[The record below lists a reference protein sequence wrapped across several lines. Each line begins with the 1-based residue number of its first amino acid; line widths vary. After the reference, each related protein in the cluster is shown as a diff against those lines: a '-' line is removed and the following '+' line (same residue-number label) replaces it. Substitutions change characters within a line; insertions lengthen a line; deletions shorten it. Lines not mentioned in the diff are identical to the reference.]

1 MITRFFNIRNHND
14 VFDAV
19 GQIIK
24 ASQEWE
30 VEYKDYATRAKIE
43 IDNLDYATLR
53 RINAQLKEQGKIS
66 EKEFNDLQKVIKL
79 RNFINHEFFLVDFNK
94 EIEYLDEKLNNIM
107 FLIFEATDVVLN
119 MIERLEGFDGNR
131 PTIFD

>member
-30 VEYKDYATRAKIE
+30 MQYKDYALRLEIE
-43 IDNLDYATLR
+43 VEKLDIATL
-53 RINAQLKEQGKIS
+53 NKLNYALKDQGKITD
-66 EKEFNDLQKVIKL
+66 KEFFDLKRVIRL
-79 RNFINHEFFLVDFNK
+79 RNYINHEFFIEDFYK
-94 EIEYLDEKLNNIM
+94 EIEFIDKKLNEIM
-107 FLIFEATDVVLN
+107 FLIFEATDLVSNL
-119 MIERLEGFDGNR
+119 IERAEGFEGNR